1 MTSALSI
8 IQDFDDEHLEAIGM
22 PEDIKEMK
30 SDDLKLAQEYIMED
44 MRKVLDITLTSKQ
57 VEAITG
63 YKDNISNSSG
73 DY

>member
-8 IQDFDDEHLEAIGM
+8 IHDFDDEHLEAIGI
-22 PEDIKEMK
+22 PKDIKEMK

-44 MRKVLDITLTSKQ
+44 MRKVLNMTLTSKQ

-63 YKDNISNSSG
+63 YKDNILNYTG
-73 DY
+73 D

>member
-1 MTSALSI
+1 
-8 IQDFDDEHLEAIGM
+8 M